1 MVQTTST
8 KVCPEAL
15 NPTSCLFIRFPCV
28 VSFRMLPWFHLLW
41 IIPAKTGQILS
52 FFSEV
57 RTEKYW
63 SVPNERDQMGNIQ
76 WPSRASC
83 GPPERWRTSRE
94 DILSPDFCHDEMICQ
109 SKLYGSAFS
118 QNMPK
123 FVSVFQILPCL
134 QGEIIG
140 NNMKQE
146 CLPSW
151 FCCQASTAYQTPTLS
166 GKRILNCRSRHL
178 VFVEL
183 FRTWHVPIDHIL
195 LESILIRYMISL
207 DTRDML
213 QTRFC
218 SVSCYTK
225 PEV

>member
-1 MVQTTST
+1 
-8 KVCPEAL
+8 
-15 NPTSCLFIRFPCV
+15 
-28 VSFRMLPWFHLLW
+28 
-41 IIPAKTGQILS
+41 
-52 FFSEV
+52 
-57 RTEKYW
+57 
-63 SVPNERDQMGNIQ
+63 
-76 WPSRASC
+76 
-83 GPPERWRTSRE
+83 
-94 DILSPDFCHDEMICQ
+94 MICQ

-151 FCCQASTAYQTPTLS
+151 FCWQASTAYQTPILS

-183 FRTWHVPIDHIL
+183 FRTWHVPIDHFL
-195 LESILIRYMISL
+195 LESILIRCMISW
-207 DTRDML
+207 TQETCCKRDSV
-213 QTRFC
+213 QFHATPQNPRFKFSTGNEYQQALAWSFC
-218 SVSCYTK
+218 TCFICQSHCLIIHLHWSKC
-225 PEV
+225 